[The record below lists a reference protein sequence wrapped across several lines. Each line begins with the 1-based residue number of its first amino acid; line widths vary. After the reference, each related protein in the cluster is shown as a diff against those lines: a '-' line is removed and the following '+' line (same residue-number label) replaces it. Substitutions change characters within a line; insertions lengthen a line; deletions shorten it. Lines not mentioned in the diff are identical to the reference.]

1 MDLTSELNNLIYKL
15 DVSVKSLRKTGSQY
29 AKAYTDYRVALAK
42 ELMKEK
48 VLRIINNYGAMNQLK
63 YMQTEMFEFV
73 EAVINYNNLS
83 NEKNKEHI
91 EEEYAD
97 LMVMLE
103 QFHAYYNLDDMHI
116 SEVMH
121 QKIDRQLKRIEN
133 D

>member
-1 MDLTSELNNLIYKL
+1 MKNKL
-15 DVSVKSLRKTGSQY
+15 
-29 AKAYTDYRVALAK
+29 
-42 ELMKEK
+42 
-48 VLRIINNYGAMNQLK
+48 LRIINNYGAMNQLK

-103 QFHAYYNLDDMHI
+103 QFHAYYDLDDMHI

>member
-1 MDLTSELNNLIYKL
+1 
-15 DVSVKSLRKTGSQY
+15 
-29 AKAYTDYRVALAK
+29 
-42 ELMKEK
+42 MKEK
-48 VLRIINNYGAMNQLK
+48 LLRIINNYGAMNQLK

>member
-1 MDLTSELNNLIYKL
+1 
-15 DVSVKSLRKTGSQY
+15 
-29 AKAYTDYRVALAK
+29 
-42 ELMKEK
+42 MKEK
-48 VLRIINNYGAMNQLK
+48 VLRIINNYGVIPQLK

-73 EAVINYNNLS
+73 EAIINYNNLS

-103 QFHAYYNLDDMHI
+103 QFHAYYNLDDMNI

>member
-1 MDLTSELNNLIYKL
+1 MKNKL
-15 DVSVKSLRKTGSQY
+15 
-29 AKAYTDYRVALAK
+29 
-42 ELMKEK
+42 
-48 VLRIINNYGAMNQLK
+48 LRIINNYGVMNQLK

-83 NEKNKEHI
+83 NENNKEHI

-103 QFHAYYNLDDMHI
+103 QFHANYNLDDMHI

>member
-1 MDLTSELNNLIYKL
+1 M
-15 DVSVKSLRKTGSQY
+15 RKKILS
-29 AKAYTDYRVALAK
+29 
-42 ELMKEK
+42 
-48 VLRIINNYGAMNQLK
+48 IISFYGAMNQLK

>member
-1 MDLTSELNNLIYKL
+1 
-15 DVSVKSLRKTGSQY
+15 
-29 AKAYTDYRVALAK
+29 
-42 ELMKEK
+42 MKEK
-48 VLRIINNYGAMNQLK
+48 VLRIINNYGVIPQLK

>member
-1 MDLTSELNNLIYKL
+1 MKNKL
-15 DVSVKSLRKTGSQY
+15 
-29 AKAYTDYRVALAK
+29 
-42 ELMKEK
+42 
-48 VLRIINNYGAMNQLK
+48 LRIINNYGAIPQLK

-83 NEKNKEHI
+83 NEKNKDHI

-103 QFHAYYNLDDMHI
+103 QFHACYDLDDMHI

>member
-1 MDLTSELNNLIYKL
+1 MKNKL
-15 DVSVKSLRKTGSQY
+15 
-29 AKAYTDYRVALAK
+29 
-42 ELMKEK
+42 
-48 VLRIINNYGAMNQLK
+48 LRIINNYGAMNQLK

-121 QKIDRQLKRIEN
+121 QKIDRQLDRIEKEK
-133 D
+133 

>member
-1 MDLTSELNNLIYKL
+1 M
-15 DVSVKSLRKTGSQY
+15 R
-29 AKAYTDYRVALAK
+29 
-42 ELMKEK
+42 EK
-48 VLRIINNYGAMNQLK
+48 ILSIISFYGAIPQLK

-103 QFHAYYNLDDMHI
+103 QFHAYYDLDDMHI

-121 QKIDRQLKRIEN
+121 QKIDRQLDRIEKEK
-133 D
+133 